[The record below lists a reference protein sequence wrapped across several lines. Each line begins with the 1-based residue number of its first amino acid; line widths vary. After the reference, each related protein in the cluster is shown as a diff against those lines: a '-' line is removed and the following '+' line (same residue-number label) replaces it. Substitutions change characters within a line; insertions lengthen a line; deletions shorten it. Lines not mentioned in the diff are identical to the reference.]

1 MHAPLGS
8 KTLGAFYIGSQP
20 SDRAACE
27 AAQGHAPCQFVRKK
41 NLIFFAIS
49 LDLTAQDAILYSMK
63 IKVRKIHGIFSKA
76 RPHKRVNKVLPRK
89 EKHKKSVDL
98 S

>member
-1 MHAPLGS
+1 MCAPPRFVVILG
-8 KTLGAFYIGSQP
+8 
-20 SDRAACE
+20 RASFLARPLLP
-27 AAQGHAPCQFVRKK
+27 APCQSVRKE
-41 NLIFFAIS
+41 NLIFFAIT

-63 IKVRKIHGIFSKA
+63 IKVRKLHGIFSKA